1 VNATSFDDLVSQSV
15 IETMSK
21 ILGTE
26 TWKAINFF
34 FDMKTIAREP
44 ETFAALLDKVF
55 GYTSVVLQKK
65 IGETLLGKVGAVQ
78 QTSSNFDFR
87 QILRLAKAKFPRQ
100 SLPDQLGP

>member
-1 VNATSFDDLVSQSV
+1 LVSQSV
-15 IETMSK
+15 TETMSK
-21 ILGTE
+21 ILGSE

-100 SLPDQLGP
+100 SLTDQIGP

>member
-1 VNATSFDDLVSQSV
+1 MSFDEVVSQSV
-15 IETMSK
+15 SETMSK
-21 ILGTE
+21 ILGAD

-44 ETFAALLDKVF
+44 EQFAALLDKVF
-55 GYTSVVLQKK
+55 GYTSIVLQKK

-100 SLPDQLGP
+100 VIPEALGQ

>member
-1 VNATSFDDLVSQSV
+1 MNGTSFDDLVSQSV

>member
-1 VNATSFDDLVSQSV
+1 MNGTSFDDLVSQSV

-55 GYTSVVLQKK
+55 GQTSVVLQKK

>member
-87 QILRLAKAKFPRQ
+87 QILRLAKAKFPRR

>member
-1 VNATSFDDLVSQSV
+1 LSFDEVVSQSV
-15 IETMSK
+15 SETMSK
-21 ILGTE
+21 ILGAD

-44 ETFAALLDKVF
+44 EQFAALLDKVF
-55 GYTSVVLQKK
+55 GYTSIVLQKK

-100 SLPDQLGP
+100 AIPEALGQ

>member
-1 VNATSFDDLVSQSV
+1 MNATSFDDLVSQSV

-34 FDMKTIAREP
+34 FDMKSIVREP

-55 GYTSVVLQKK
+55 GYTSIVLQKK

-87 QILRLAKAKFPRQ
+87 QVLRLAKTKFPRQ
-100 SLPDQLGP
+100 AIPDQLGQ

>member
-1 VNATSFDDLVSQSV
+1 VNGTSFDDLVSQSV

>member
-1 VNATSFDDLVSQSV
+1 MSFDDVVRESV

-26 TWKAINFF
+26 TWRAINFF
-34 FDMKTIAREP
+34 FDMKTIVREP

-55 GYTSVVLQKK
+55 GYTSIVLQKK

-100 SLPDQLGP
+100 ALPEALGQ

>member
-1 VNATSFDDLVSQSV
+1 MNATSFDDLVSQSV